1 MRILLIGA
9 INQKG
14 QPQGGEEYKNRLL
27 QHYLS
32 MQYELY
38 VVDTHH
44 WKKSPAVIFS
54 LLINV
59 FFTRLDRIIISA
71 SSHSVYR
78 LVQLFQFFPWISRKS
93 LYFVIGGYFP
103 SALLLGVF
111 KPEPYEKLHSVVV
124 EGTGMRTTLLQAG
137 FRGTVHVVPNFK
149 QFPKNLALPT
159 KNKGTFKFLFLSRI
173 HPDKGVGEIFAASR
187 LLEEWGI
194 KDFSVTFYGPIEKNY
209 REYFESALGANMTYG
224 GVLDIMN
231 DNENAYNILA
241 GFDAMLFPT
250 YWKGEG
256 FPGVLVDAFVAG
268 LPVIATDWNMN
279 TEVIKHEQNGLLIPA
294 RDFNALANAMRQ
306 LIASEDIRT
315 SMAKASA
322 SSALRFHIDAV
333 WPQIKEIIEA

>member
-1 MRILLIGA
+1 MRVLLIGA
-9 INQKG
+9 LNLHQLPK
-14 QPQGGEEYKNRLL
+14 GGEEYKNQLL
-27 QHYLS
+27 HIYLKRN
-32 MQYELY
+32 YRTGI
-38 VVDTHH
+38 VDTHL
-44 WKKSPAVIFS
+44 WNRRPFI
-54 LLINV
+54 LITLVNQL
-59 FFTRLDRIIISA
+59 FFTKWDSIIVSA
-71 SSHSVYR
+71 SSHSVY
-78 LVQLFQFFPWISRKS
+78 QLMRVLNLYKNISQKTV
-93 LYFVIGGYFP
+93 YFVTGGYFP
-103 SALLLGVF
+103 SAALDGIF
-111 KPEPYEKLHSVVV
+111 KIKHYHNLKSIVVQGFSLKETLQKADYE
-124 EGTGMRTTLLQAG
+124 
-137 FRGTVHVVPNFK
+137 GTVHVVPNFK